1 MATTAIADEIE
12 ALTGVGT
19 ADSSFL
25 VSAQK
30 FVVSSVPKTLL
41 KWASSLTDPS
51 SNGGNA
57 SQGTSVVVPIGT
69 DKILSVSRNG
79 FSAEEVPYN
88 MKGFIANSASLH
100 LSTNTYPK
108 YYFDNAVTDKGVVV
122 VVKPAPT
129 DSETVR
135 VLYVDHT
142 KIDDDSDLRNA
153 VIYRACSSE
162 FGKLSSSLDS
172 DINTALTAINTELDE
187 TQAICDLINSKVDSS
202 VVQLDEADT
211 LIDANIDTATAAIVT
226 ATARINTA
234 VILANSEFDLAVISA
249 NASNEDIELASAH
262 INVGKGF
269 LEEANAAVGETQAY
283 VAEVGARVNQ
293 VNSQVGVSQGYIAA
307 AQGYASEL
315 QSKIAIATGYSN
327 EVNTRLSKQQ
337 FYSTESSKYYNWASK
352 ELETYIG
359 TNEKTIQYQ
368 SQQQTQAQ

>member
-19 ADSSFL
+19 ADASFL

-41 KWASSLTDPS
+41 KWASSLTNPS
-51 SNGGNA
+51 SHGGNT

-122 VVKPAPT
+122 IVKPAPT

-162 FGKLSSSLDS
+162 FGKLSSAQND
-172 DINTALTAINTELDE
+172 DFETAIGLVFAAIA
-187 TQAICDLINSKVDSS
+187 QASIAANKFASSTSDSVYDTNATWDATNSQLTRVKDAMDKV
-202 VVQLDEADT
+202 VL
-211 LIDANIDTATAAIVT
+211 LIDGNKPTSGYDAH
-226 ATARINTA
+226 
-234 VILANSEFDLAVISA
+234 DLLQA
-249 NASNEDIELASAH
+249 EDIELLNGNLSIVKSELERAQVH
-262 INVGKGF
+262 ISEWVSVGDMRVKEVNVA
-269 LEEANAAVGETQAY
+269 LSEAQGSLGEINGRLAQRQAY
-283 VAEVGARVNQ
+283 AAESV
-293 VNSQVGVSQGYIAA
+293 
-307 AQGYASEL
+307 
-315 QSKIAIATGYSN
+315 
-327 EVNTRLSKQQ
+327 
-337 FYSTESSKYYNWASK
+337 KYYNWANQ
-352 ELETYIG
+352 ELQTYIG